1 MKEKSIF
8 LQSCQKNCTP
18 RPAVWLMRQAG
29 RHLPEY
35 NALRAQ
41 HDFLEMLTKEELI
54 VEVSL
59 QPWRR
64 YQMDAVIVFSDIL
77 LLPMVMGM
85 ELMFLEPH
93 HLSVGPKGQ
102 WPKAMGQ
109 VVGEGQGPKFKKL
122 IETEKDL
129 ESLKSLKPKKD
140 IPFLL
145 GALKKIKKTVGDGAA
160 LIGFAGAPWTV
171 ASYMGT
177 FPYVIR
183 KSDNRGE
190 RPLLHRLTQETIVY
204 LQAQIDAGVDA
215 IQIFDS
221 WGGSLKT
228 EEYWEWSG
236 RYIKEVITALKP
248 AGVPIILYIKDSRH
262 LLTEMMA
269 TGCDVISV
277 GWETPL
283 EEAKKL
289 AQGKVAIQGNFNP
302 HILMQSSPVEIAA
315 ATQKMLATMKDYPG
329 YIANLGHG
337 VLPKTPV
344 ENVKAFV
351 KTVKQYK

>member
-8 LQSCQKNCTP
+8 LQSCQKNRTP

-77 LLPMVMGM
+77 LLPMAMGM
-85 ELMFLEPH
+85 KLMFL
-93 HLSVGPKGQ
+93 
-102 WPKAMGQ
+102 
-109 VVGEGQGPKFKKL
+109 EGQGPKFKKL

-248 AGVPIILYIKDSRH
+248 AGVPITLYIKDSWH

-302 HILMQSSPVEIAA
+302 HILMQASPVEVAA

-344 ENVKAFV
+344 ENVKTFV
-351 KTVKQYK
+351 ETVKD